1 MTVTPAPAP
10 ATANSA
16 ERRAQAFNYL
26 IEAFQR
32 SEGEPEQDRWLWLE
46 AAHVTGQTVLR
57 LHWQSHIWMLRYA
70 WQMRDRD
77 EISGQLLRLALVP
90 LGHLLQRLPLGNIGR
105 SHVNAFKPMVVP
117 DAVSQLIREA
127 WKSVGAQEAA

>member
-1 MTVTPAPAP
+1 MTVTP

-32 SEGEPEQDRWLWLE
+32 SDGQPEKDRWLWLE

-70 WQMRDRD
+70 RQMRDRD

>member
-1 MTVTPAPAP
+1 MTVTP

-32 SEGEPEQDRWLWLE
+32 SAGEAADARWLWLE

-57 LHWQSHIWMLRYA
+57 LHWQSHIWMLRHA
-70 WQMRDRD
+70 RQMRDRD

>member
-1 MTVTPAPAP
+1 MTVTPAA
-10 ATANSA
+10 ANSA

-32 SEGEPEQDRWLWLE
+32 SDGQPEKDRWLWLE

-70 WQMRDRD
+70 RQMQDRD

-90 LGHLLQRLPLGNIGR
+90 LGHLLRRLPLGNIGR